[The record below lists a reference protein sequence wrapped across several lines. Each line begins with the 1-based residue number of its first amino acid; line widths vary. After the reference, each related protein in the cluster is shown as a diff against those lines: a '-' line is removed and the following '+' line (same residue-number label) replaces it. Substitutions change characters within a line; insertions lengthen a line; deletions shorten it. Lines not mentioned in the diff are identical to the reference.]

1 MAKVL
6 IIAEAGV
13 NHNGNLELAKKMAQ
27 TAKECGA
34 DIVKFQTAKLSSL
47 VTKSAGMADYQ
58 KENIGQAMTQKEMLR
73 KLLLTYGQ
81 FEELSA
87 FCQKI
92 GIEFLSTPF
101 DLESIDFLQKL
112 GCRLWKIPSG
122 EITNLPYLRSIA
134 KTGKDVILSTGM
146 SQLGEIRDAKRILT
160 ENGAGDIT
168 ILHCNTQYPTPMEDV
183 NLKAML
189 TIKEELDVPVGYS
202 DHTQGIEVSIA
213 AAALGAV
220 VIEKHFTLDR
230 TMDGPD
236 HKASIEP
243 EELKRMVSSI
253 RNIEKALGNAEKRV
267 SPSEAEN
274 IAVARKSIVAEKK
287 KKKGEIFS
295 ENNLTVKRP
304 GTGISPMRWDE
315 MMGKRASR
323 NFEEDE
329 MIEE

>member
-1 MAKVL
+1 
-6 IIAEAGV
+6 
-13 NHNGNLELAKKMAQ
+13 
-27 TAKECGA
+27 
-34 DIVKFQTAKLSSL
+34 
-47 VTKSAGMADYQ
+47 
-58 KENIGQAMTQKEMLR
+58 
-73 KLLLTYGQ
+73 
-81 FEELSA
+81 
-87 FCQKI
+87 
-92 GIEFLSTPF
+92 
-101 DLESIDFLQKL
+101 
-112 GCRLWKIPSG
+112 
-122 EITNLPYLRSIA
+122 
-134 KTGKDVILSTGM
+134 M

-274 IAVARKSIVAEKK
+274 IAVARKSIVAAKEI
-287 KKKGEIFS
+287 KKGEIFS